1 MNTAFRFLL
10 TVVLAVTLA
19 GSSILTAEA
28 AAKFDYKTV
37 DLKKADIRTT
47 QQMEAILN
55 QLGAEGWELI
65 EINLNGV
72 AILKRQK

>member
-1 MNTAFRFLL
+1 MNTAFRFLI

-19 GSSILTAEA
+19 GSSVLTAEA
-28 AAKFDYKTV
+28 AAKFDYKAV